1 MSLLERG
8 ATLGRAGGSSQRKVT
23 VLMAT
28 GGQHDAFPAAP
39 GRAALLHGVPAVYFW
54 YHSDFRIILIIMIH
68 TNIVCIIIIIF
79 IIIIVVIIIV
89 QPRAQEK

>member
-39 GRAALLHGVPAVYFW
+39 GRAALLHGVPAVI
-54 YHSDFRIILIIMIH
+54 SGTTVILGS
-68 TNIVCIIIIIF
+68 F
-79 IIIIVVIIIV
+79 LLL
-89 QPRAQEK
+89 